1 MVAMG
6 NTNRRAS
13 FGQRRNDST
22 GNRGNGSGNIDFKV
36 TQMLNMGFDSNSS
49 RIALQQ
55 CNGDLEQ
62 AIAFILRQ
70 KHQEE
75 MVKKTFATGSRAK
88 DTNGTRGPQ
97 SHTSNSE
104 GVRNYSS
111 SRTMLAAAENQ

>member
-75 MVKKTFATGSRAK
+75 MVKKASFASGSRAK

-97 SHTSNSE
+97 SHTTGNSE
-104 GVRNYSS
+104 GVRNYSRS
-111 SRTMLAAAENQ
+111 SQK